1 MSLPTRYAGWM
12 ARDLATGPGVP
23 MAVLTVLAALL
34 TSRLQVTGPVGD
46 AARAA
51 CQVVL
56 DWTAIALTLL
66 ATGGLV
72 SGDFAIGHQRTLFAK
87 PVSAPL
93 YYLQRWLLGLLAVL
107 VGTAVVAQ
115 TLAARF
121 GEPSPGPAFVARLVL
136 LYLVV
141 GGLVFL
147 LSTVTRRDW
156 LAAAVLLAWQAAL
169 GGIRSMG
176 FAQGPV
182 GIVLHAVLPPIH
194 LVGLSGPLPR
204 GTALAVTLGYGA
216 ALLLGALALLQWRPL
231 ARGARE

>member
-12 ARDLATGPGVP
+12 ARDLAAGPGLP

-34 TSRLQVTGPVGD
+34 TSRLQVLGPAGD

-51 CQVVL
+51 CLVVL

-72 SGDFAIGHQRTLFAK
+72 SADFAIGHQRTLFAK
-87 PVSAPL
+87 PVSPPL
-93 YYLQRWLLGLLAVL
+93 YYLQRWLLGLVAVL
-107 VGTAVVAQ
+107 VGAAVVAE
-115 TLAARF
+115 TIAARF
-121 GEPSPGPAFVARLVL
+121 GEPLPGAAFVARLAL

-182 GIVLHAVLPPIH
+182 GTVLHAVLPPIH
-194 LVGLSGPLPR
+194 LVGLSGPLP
-204 GTALAVTLGYGA
+204 GGAELALVLGYGVT
-216 ALLLGALALLQWRPL
+216 LLLGSLAVLEWRPL

>member
-12 ARDLATGPGVP
+12 ARDLAAGPGLP

-34 TSRLQVTGPVGD
+34 TSRLQVAGPAGD
-46 AARAA
+46 AAHAA
-51 CQVVL
+51 CLVVL

-72 SGDFAIGHQRTLFAK
+72 SADFAIGHQRTLFAK
-87 PVSAPL
+87 PVSPPL
-93 YYLQRWLLGLLAVL
+93 YYLQRWLLGLVAVL
-107 VGTAVVAQ
+107 VGAAVVAE
-115 TLAARF
+115 TIAARF
-121 GEPSPGPAFVARLVL
+121 GEPLPGAAFVARLAL

-182 GIVLHAVLPPIH
+182 GTVLHAVLPPIH
-194 LVGLSGPLPR
+194 LVGLSGPLP
-204 GTALAVTLGYGA
+204 GGAELALVLGYGVT
-216 ALLLGALALLQWRPL
+216 LLLGSIAVLEWRPL

>member
-1 MSLPTRYAGWM
+1 MSLPIRYARWM
-12 ARDLATGPGVP
+12 ARDLVLGPGIP

-34 TSRLQVTGPVGD
+34 TSRLEVVGPVAGAD
-46 AARAA
+46 RAA
-51 CQVVL
+51 CVVVL
-56 DWTAIALTLL
+56 DWTAIGLILL

-72 SGDFAIGHQRTLFAK
+72 SADFAIGHQRTLFAK
-87 PVSAPL
+87 PVSPPL
-93 YYLQRWLLGLLAVL
+93 YYLQRWLLGLVAVA
-107 VGTAVVAQ
+107 VGTVVVAE
-115 TLAARF
+115 TIAVRF
-121 GEPSPGPAFVARLVL
+121 GVPVLGPAFVVRLAL

-169 GGIRSMG
+169 GGMRSMG

-182 GIVLHAVLPPIH
+182 GTVLHAVLPPVR
-194 LVGLSGPLPR
+194 LLGLADPLPA
-204 GTALAVTLGYGA
+204 GSGLTLALGYGTA
-216 ALLLGALALLQWRPL
+216 VLLGALAVLRWRPL

>member
-12 ARDLATGPGVP
+12 ARDLAAGPGLP

-34 TSRLQVTGPVGD
+34 TSRLQVAGPAGD

-51 CQVVL
+51 CLVVL

-72 SGDFAIGHQRTLFAK
+72 SADFAIGHQRTLFAK
-87 PVSAPL
+87 PVSPPL
-93 YYLQRWLLGLLAVL
+93 YYLQRWLLDLVAVL
-107 VGTAVVAQ
+107 VGAAVVAE
-115 TLAARF
+115 TIAARF
-121 GEPSPGPAFVARLVL
+121 GEALLGPAFVARLAL

-169 GGIRSMG
+169 GGMRSMG
-176 FAQGPV
+176 FAQGPI
-182 GIVLHAVLPPIH
+182 GTVLHGVLPPVR
-194 LVGLSGPLPR
+194 LLGLSGPLPG
-204 GTALAVTLGYGA
+204 GTELALALGYGA
-216 ALLLGALALLQWRPL
+216 ALLLGALAVLQWRPL

>member
-12 ARDLATGPGVP
+12 ARDLAAGPGLP

-34 TSRLQVTGPVGD
+34 TSRLQVLGPAGD

-51 CQVVL
+51 CLVVL

-72 SGDFAIGHQRTLFAK
+72 SADFAIGHQRTLFAK
-87 PVSAPL
+87 PVSPPL
-93 YYLQRWLLGLLAVL
+93 YYLQRWLLGLVAVL
-107 VGTAVVAQ
+107 VGAAVVAE
-115 TLAARF
+115 TIAARF
-121 GEPSPGPAFVARLVL
+121 DGSLLGPAFLARLAL

-156 LAAAVLLAWQAAL
+156 LAAAVLLAWQVAL
-169 GGIRSMG
+169 SWARSMG

-182 GIVLHAVLPPIH
+182 GTVLHGVLPPVQ
-194 LVGLSGPLPR
+194 LLGLSGPLPG
-204 GTALAVTLGYGA
+204 GTELALALGYGA
-216 ALLLGALALLQWRPL
+216 ALLLGALAVLQWRPL